1 MNDLLEGIGPMSTKQ
16 QHKQKLNELAKD
28 LNISNQEL
36 IDFIKEKLDVEKK
49 ASASLENEEVNKI
62 LEIFTLDR
70 QVDSFNEYFAL
81 RNKPAA
87 KPVKEEP
94 KPQQAEKKKP
104 VNKAKVKDEA
114 ATVQSKEQPKQP
126 VNNTEPVKKSAEHP
140 AQVKNT
146 QQPEKPVQQPVKKP
160 EQNKQSAE
168 IANKAEQKSQLERFN
183 NQLQKATEQKNK
195 QQNNSV
201 VEQKQPVQQKQQTVK
216 TKLTVN
222 IADTPVRDNKIH
234 TVDTRGFYVEMDKYN
249 EKYENIAPTQGG
261 KRKDNYTK

>member
-1 MNDLLEGIGPMSTKQ
+1 MSTKQ

-36 IDFIKEKLDVEKK
+36 IDFIKKNLMLRKK

-87 KPVKEEP
+87 KPVK
-94 KPQQAEKKKP
+94 KNLTQQAEKKKP

-146 QQPEKPVQQPVKKP
+146 QQPEKPVQHRL
-160 EQNKQSAE
+160 
-168 IANKAEQKSQLERFN
+168 KSL
-183 NQLQKATEQKNK
+183 
-195 QQNNSV
+195 
-201 VEQKQPVQQKQQTVK
+201 
-216 TKLTVN
+216 
-222 IADTPVRDNKIH
+222 NKISR
-234 TVDTRGFYVEMDKYN
+234 VLKLLIKPNKNLSWKDL
-249 EKYENIAPTQGG
+249 IISC
-261 KRKDNYTK
+261 KRLLSRKINSRITLLLNKNSLFSRNSRL